1 MRPIWSG
8 VLSFGLVTVP
18 VKLYAATE
26 AGHEVQFHLLDKD
39 TLTPIKEVRINPDT
53 GKEVPWERI
62 VRGIEYAKGKY
73 VALSDEELKSLPLPS
88 AHTIDIL
95 GFVDADQIDP
105 VYFDRAYFLAPDKG
119 GAKAYELLREA
130 LAEEHKVALGKV
142 AIRTREHPVAVR
154 PEGRALMM
162 HTLHYADEIR
172 KASAIPDLNGKI
184 TIHPNERKM
193 GKQLIASMAG
203 LFNPED
209 FKSDYK
215 KALQALVKAKL
226 NGKELPA
233 QNVATAKVIDLQD
246 ALRASLKQGRSAGRR
261 QRAKRLVS

>member
-26 AGHEVQFHLLDKD
+26 SGHEVQFHLLDKD
-39 TLTPIKEVRINPDT
+39 TLTPIKEIRINPDT
-53 GKEVPWERI
+53 GKEVPWDKI
-62 VRGIEYAKGKY
+62 VRGVEYAKGKY
-73 VALSDEELKSLPLPS
+73 VALSDEELKALPLPS
-88 AHTIDIL
+88 AHTIDIS

-105 VYFDRAYFLAPDKG
+105 VFFDRAYFLAPDKG

-154 PEGRALMM
+154 PEDHTLMM
-162 HTLHYADEIR
+162 LTLHYADEIR
-172 KASAIPDLNGKI
+172 KASAIPDLNGKM
-184 TIHPNERKM
+184 TIQPNERKM
-193 GKQLIASMAG
+193 AKQLIASMVVP
-203 LFNPED
+203 FNPEE

-215 KALQALVKAKL
+215 TALQALVKAKL
-226 NGKELPA
+226 SGKELPA
-233 QNVATAKVIDLQD
+233 QKGATAKVIDLQE
-246 ALRASLKQGRSAGRR
+246 ALRASLKQTRGADRR
-261 QRAKRLVS
+261 HRAKSLVG

>member
-8 VLSFGLVTVP
+8 VLAFGLITVP

-26 AGHEVQFHLLDKD
+26 AGHEVLFHLLDRD

-62 VRGIEYAKGKY
+62 VHGIEYAKGKY
-73 VALSDEELKSLPLPS
+73 VALSNEELKTLPLPS
-88 AHTIDIL
+88 VHTIDIS
-95 GFVDADQIDP
+95 GFVNAEQIDL
-105 VYFDRAYFLAPDKG
+105 VFFDRAYFLGPDKG

-142 AIRTREHPVAVR
+142 AIRTREHPVVVR
-154 PEGRALMM
+154 PEGRALMVQ
-162 HTLHYADEIR
+162 TLHYADEIR
-172 KASAIPDLNGKI
+172 KASAIPDLDGKI

-193 GKQLIASMAG
+193 GKQLIASMAVS
-203 LFNPED
+203 FNPEE

-215 KALQALVKAKL
+215 EALQALVKAKL
-226 NGKELPA
+226 TGKELPA
-233 QNVATAKVIDLQD
+233 QKAATAKVIDLQD
-246 ALRASLKQGRSAGRR
+246 ALRASLKQARSTSRR
-261 QRAKRLVS
+261 QPANRLVS